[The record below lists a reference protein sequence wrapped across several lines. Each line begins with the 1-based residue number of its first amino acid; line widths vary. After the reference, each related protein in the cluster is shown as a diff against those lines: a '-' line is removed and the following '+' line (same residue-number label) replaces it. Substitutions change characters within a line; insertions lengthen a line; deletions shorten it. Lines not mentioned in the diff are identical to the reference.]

1 MKVIYIRNASPQDF
15 GGAEKLAANMAQ
27 ELCLNNATGI
37 LISSHLKLIK
47 YSREMGVKTIKG
59 IWWKK
64 QNWSRSSLLLFP
76 LYITWQSILY
86 FWYLFIFAK
95 IKPDAIHILSKDDF
109 ISGTL
114 AAKTLK
120 KKVYWTDCADLK
132 HIFKNTNKFLKNPI
146 GKIVLFCSRFATTIF
161 LVSDSESM
169 LVEKSIGKK
178 LPKNFTVVRIAGKKE
193 KVTPLKRE
201 LKFRKSIVFVSTS
214 RLVIDK
220 GIGELISAFKKLKY
234 HEKYLL
240 WIIGDGPEENRFK
253 KMAKDY
259 PNIKFLGFKK
269 NPLSYVASSDIF
281 VLPTYHEG
289 FSLSLTEAAM
299 LGKPMIA
306 TNVGGNPELV
316 KDGINGLL
324 VPSKDVGSLAKA
336 MDFLAIKESKRKEFG
351 LIAKKEYTNNFDFS
365 LVFREKIMALY
376 EEE

>member
-1 MKVIYIRNASPQDF
+1 
-15 GGAEKLAANMAQ
+15 
-27 ELCLNNATGI
+27 
-37 LISSHLKLIK
+37 
-47 YSREMGVKTIKG
+47 
-59 IWWKK
+59 
-64 QNWSRSSLLLFP
+64 
-76 LYITWQSILY
+76 
-86 FWYLFIFAK
+86 
-95 IKPDAIHILSKDDF
+95 
-109 ISGTL
+109 
-114 AAKTLK
+114 
-120 KKVYWTDCADLK
+120 
-132 HIFKNTNKFLKNPI
+132 
-146 GKIVLFCSRFATTIF
+146 
-161 LVSDSESM
+161 M